1 MMRRSGKGSD
11 NDLIL
16 GEEDKKLHRHRSL
29 RQLTRRQI
37 QLFVG
42 VLLLL
47 GAGLFLASRLLAR
60 PENRNPNYHLSK
72 QTQLYQIIRPTE
84 DTFFL
89 EKLRLDP
96 IIEIQP
102 YDAGLAEKYI
112 CVIQS
117 GYQALIKPMEEFRFF
132 PWQLPV
138 WDAGHLSREENAK
151 IGRAS
156 NEYQGWGEVMGFYVD
171 RALNW
176 YKKPPMTGRL
186 ISNKVLYADVPLL
199 SGGWKRW
206 VPEYQ
211 VPVSITLWMEDTS
224 NATPSLQIQSYLTH
238 KYHDIRMKNLAIMI
252 SKKIIFDFLLDD
264 HDSQAGHNY
273 RADAEGTIL
282 HWDSGLAWRHGP
294 YAREKCT
301 ELLCGAVPW
310 VEFAERKGQQC
321 QPICRF
327 SEDTYRL
334 FLDLSRGGMFRTVL
348 RNHNLMSTSLED
360 KLSTRV
366 MKLVE
371 DDPTF
376 PVVHYGFFYI
386 DTHVRL
392 WSYHKKVRFILK
404 NYLEGLDQRV
414 QVLLE
419 HMNNCIQ
426 LNGVESVLL

>member
-1 MMRRSGKGSD
+1 MRRSGKGSD
-11 NDLIL
+11 DDLVL
-16 GEEDKKLHRHRSL
+16 GEEDKKLHRHRSSL
-29 RQLTRRQI
+29 RRLITRRRI
-37 QLFVG
+37 QTIVG
-42 VLLLL
+42 LLLL
-47 GAGLFLASRLLAR
+47 LAAIYYVASRLLTRA
-60 PENRNPNYHLSK
+60 ENRNPNYHLSK
-72 QTQLYQIIRPTE
+72 QTQLYQIIRPSDDE
-84 DTFFL
+84 RL
-89 EKLRLDP
+89 IEKLRNDP

-102 YDAGLAEKYI
+102 YDAGLADKYI

-138 WDAGHLSREENAK
+138 WDAARLSRRANAQ

-171 RALNW
+171 RALGW

-186 ISNKVLYADVPLL
+186 VSNKILYADVPLL

-211 VPVSITLWMEDTS
+211 VPVSITLWMESTR
-224 NATPSLQIQSYLTH
+224 NAAPSLHIQSYLTH
-238 KYHDIRMKNLAIMI
+238 QYHDVRMKNLASMI
-252 SKKIIFDFLLDD
+252 ANKIIFDFLLDD

-273 RADAEGTIL
+273 RADVDGMIL

-294 YAREKCT
+294 YAREKCK

-310 VEFAERKGQQC
+310 VELAERQGQEC

-327 SEDTYRL
+327 SEETYRL
-334 FLDLSRGGMFRTVL
+334 LLDLSRG
-348 RNHNLMSTSLED
+348 D
-360 KLSTRV
+360 KLSARV
-366 MKLVE
+366 MKLME

-376 PVVHYGFFYI
+376 PVVHHGFYYI

-392 WSYHKKVRFILK
+392 WSHHKKVRFILK
-404 NYLEGLDQRV
+404 NYLEGFDKRIE
-414 QVLLE
+414 VLLD
-419 HMNNCIQ
+419 HMNDCIRSY
-426 LNGVESVLL
+426 GEESVLL